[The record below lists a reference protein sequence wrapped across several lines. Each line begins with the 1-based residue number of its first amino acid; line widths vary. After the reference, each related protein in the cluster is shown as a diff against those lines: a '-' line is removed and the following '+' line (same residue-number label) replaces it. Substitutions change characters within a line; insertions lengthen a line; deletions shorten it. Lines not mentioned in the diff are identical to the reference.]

1 MNFNSLKA
9 AYFLGLTSK
18 FTLFFVWQREY
29 QMLLANENFFPIL
42 AGKISL
48 SSNDC
53 RGKLAGA
60 CFKLNI
66 QLASV
71 KQR

>member
-42 AGKISL
+42 AGKFHSAVMIVGV
-48 SSNDC
+48 NW
-53 RGKLAGA
+53 
-60 CFKLNI
+60 
-66 QLASV
+66 QVLASSLIYSSH
-71 KQR
+71 Q